1 MHSKHNATIDASF
14 INRDF
19 AYTPWERQNMDLLN
33 AGATTSEVI
42 MPALKPGSFGAFDFG
57 EEQSVT
63 TIKTHAT
70 AGEKTNATYEFQRGS
85 VYSIGTDA
93 DLSLGLNDGDEM
105 DEDGNEGRQVEV
117 VMPKGGLSGKSTEGD
132 GENEGSYVS
141 AQEPTNLFGRD
152 GNPAAASED
161 MDTNMEEESPA
172 ASETKEEENEDE
184 NVSTTPA
191 TTAGQAML
199 SQMEQMQLL
208 LHRMDEMKAE
218 MDVLRIE
225 NSHLSVLANS
235 LPPTQIPL
243 PSDDNSLIQYAEE
256 ATASQTDASVSNSQ
270 GAAIQK
276 PTPNNAAP
284 GTDMAAET
292 DKKDVVPS
300 HPE

>member
-1 MHSKHNATIDASF
+1 MEIKAGRLKLSCLRGVSL
-14 INRDF
+14 
-19 AYTPWERQNMDLLN
+19 ER
-33 AGATTSEVI
+33 
-42 MPALKPGSFGAFDFG
+42 
-57 EEQSVT
+57 
-63 TIKTHAT
+63 
-70 AGEKTNATYEFQRGS
+70 
-85 VYSIGTDA
+85 
-93 DLSLGLNDGDEM
+93 
-105 DEDGNEGRQVEV
+105 V
-117 VMPKGGLSGKSTEGD
+117 VS
-132 GENEGSYVS
+132 VS

-152 GNPAAASED
+152 GNAAAASED

-199 SQMEQMQLL
+199 SQMEQMQFL

-276 PTPNNAAP
+276 PTPNNVAL